1 MPADRGVAQSG
12 SALGW
17 GPSGRRFK
25 SCLPDV
31 ALTGAISPMLGLGVL
46 GHDRE
51 IAPSHPSPCASTI
64 SHHSALHRSAAADD
78 RPFEHFVC
86 GVGV

>member
-1 MPADRGVAQSG
+1 MAQSG

-31 ALTGAISPMLGLGVL
+31 DNNVRFRCPSQAEVAHAGLAPAEVVGDLVADRALNLGAQ
-46 GHDRE
+46 
-51 IAPSHPSPCASTI
+51 
-64 SHHSALHRSAAADD
+64 
-78 RPFEHFVC
+78 
-86 GVGV
+86 